1 MWNNVKTSS
10 QAWNF
15 EKHKVMNMKQETQ
28 VSKCKN
34 EFPSIGSLKKHLIR
48 IYDVTDLTLEE
59 YSEISNFVNTH
70 VFYENI

>member
-1 MWNNVKTSS
+1 MWNNVKTRL

-48 IYDVTDLTLEE
+48 IYDVAEE
-59 YSEISNFVNTH
+59 YSEISNFVKTR